1 MRLKYIFLV
10 LLIVN
15 IVAIQQ
21 VTAQIKVTN
30 DDGDKIILMPD
41 GTWRYADK
49 DKQATASND
58 VKKKQS
64 SGKAKVNKKKLTKAE
79 KKKLAK
85 IEEDKKRSEK
95 IRKKLAKQR
104 ERKAKDEAEKRAK
117 EEKKNAKLAAKKAKK
132 NNSGK
137 KTPKTKKPKKEKV
150 AKGKS
155 NKKTKKPKKTK
166 KDNKRLADGNNS
178 KGSKKKPSKKLQA
191 KLIRQQFKPFKDVR
205 IIEYQT
211 SCEYSM
217 NEIDAFTRKRK
228 ITTTSKFFF
237 GYTHPKLQEFL
248 KGENY
253 LTCEGYM
260 SQVGSLKSLNLK
272 YTIDSPTAQDDYG
285 NILEGSRLLISLLDG
300 TVITLVSAEQDGGR
314 IDRSKQQTI
323 YKTFYII
330 DARSEKK
337 LLKSEISEVRM
348 VWTKGYENYEVF
360 EVDFIING
368 LKCLNKAD

>member
-79 KKKLAK
+79 KKKLEK
-85 IEEDKKRSEK
+85 VEEDKKRSEK

-117 EEKKNAKLAAKKAKK
+117 EEKKNAKLAAKNAKK

-155 NKKTKKPKKTK
+155 NKKTK

-217 NEIDAFTRKRK
+217 NEVDAFTRKRK

-348 VWTKGYENYEVF
+348 VWTKGYENYDIF